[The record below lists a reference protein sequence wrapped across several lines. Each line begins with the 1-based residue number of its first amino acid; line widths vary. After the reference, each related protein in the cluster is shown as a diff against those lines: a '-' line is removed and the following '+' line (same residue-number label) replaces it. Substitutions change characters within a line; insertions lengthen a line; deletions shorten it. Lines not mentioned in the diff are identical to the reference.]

1 MKDKQLLKNLL
12 LYFGLAIMVSG
23 SIFIQNLDNLDEI
36 WVFNFA
42 KCIADGL
49 LPYRDFSII
58 ITPLFPMVCAGF
70 LKIFG
75 NELLV
80 LRVLECLET
89 AAVLFT
95 MYKIMERLKINKGIT
110 LCFIIGIFYIYSEMF
125 CFDYNWTVLLIELI
139 VLYVELKYKDK
150 ELEFNFKKEF
160 SLGLL
165 ARSSS
170 TL

>member
-1 MKDKQLLKNLL
+1 MKDKKLLKNIF
-12 LYFGLAIMVSG
+12 LYLGLAIMVSG

-80 LRVLECLET
+80 LRILECLET
-89 AAVLFT
+89 AAILFT
-95 MYKIMERLKINKGIT
+95 MYKIMERLKINKGIA
-110 LCFIIGIFYIYSEMF
+110 
-125 CFDYNWTVLLIELI
+125 LLFVMRNI
-139 VLYVELKYKDK
+139 LYL
-150 ELEFNFKKEF
+150 F
-160 SLGLL
+160 
-165 ARSSS
+165 
-170 TL
+170 